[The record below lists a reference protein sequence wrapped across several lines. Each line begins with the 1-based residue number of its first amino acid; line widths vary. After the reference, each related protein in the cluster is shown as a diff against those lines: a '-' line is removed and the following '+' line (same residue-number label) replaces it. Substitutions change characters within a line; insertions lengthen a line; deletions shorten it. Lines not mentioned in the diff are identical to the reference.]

1 MIGSPF
7 EITWLFRCLIS
18 ASIHGYFRLVPHE
31 SALDSRGYEH
41 AYPGLEGRK
50 SVVAGVTLRQRLQ
63 QRLRILQVSGIKPL
77 GEPVVHWCQEVMGF
91 LAFAVLLPESS
102 HAGGSAQFE
111 GFGFLV

>member
-50 SVVAGVTLRQRLQ
+50 GVVAGVTLRQRLQ

-77 GEPVVHWCQEVMGF
+77 GVPIVDWCQEVMGF
-91 LAFAVLLPESS
+91 LAFALLMPESS
-102 HAGGSAQFE
+102 QAGSGAEFE
-111 GFGFLV
+111 